1 MSKKRD
7 IKLYLEDIMD
17 EIKRIQ
23 RFVKDI
29 NDFKEF
35 SKNDLVYYA
44 VFKSLENIGESVK
57 NIPDEV
63 KQLYFIEWKKI
74 AGFRDIL
81 IHDYFGIDL
90 EVVWEVIQHKLPELE
105 SAIKTILKELEGA

>member
-7 IKLYLEDIMD
+7 VKLYLEDILE

-29 NDFKEF
+29 KDSEEF
-35 SKNDLVYYA
+35 SKNDLVHYA
-44 VFKSLENIGESVK
+44 VLKSLENIGEAVK
-57 NIPDEV
+57 KIPDEI
-63 KQLYFIEWKKI
+63 KQQYSIEWRKI

-90 EVVWEVIQHKLPELE
+90 EVVWEVIKSKLPELE
-105 SAIKTILKELEGA
+105 SVIKSIFKELGEK